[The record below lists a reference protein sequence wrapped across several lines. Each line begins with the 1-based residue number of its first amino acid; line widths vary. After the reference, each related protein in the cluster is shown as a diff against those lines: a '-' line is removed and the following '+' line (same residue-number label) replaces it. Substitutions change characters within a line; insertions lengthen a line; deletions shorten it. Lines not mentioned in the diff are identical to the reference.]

1 MEIFQHIFPIKNPVA
16 EFAIL
21 MLIVLIFPVLFKKLK
36 IPSIVGLI
44 IAGMIV
50 GPHSL
55 NILDRDDSIIMLG
68 SIGLLYIMFLAGL
81 ELDLKQIK
89 TNKRY
94 SVLFG
99 IATFTIPLV
108 LGYLLSHFVLGYSE
122 IASLIIALMFST
134 HTLVAY
140 PIALRLGLTQTRSTT
155 TVVGG
160 TIITDTAVLMAFG
173 VIMNYYHGS
182 LTFWF
187 WVKFIVLLALVSIFI
202 LFIIPKIALWFFK
215 NIEEENYSQ
224 FIFVIAMFVMSS
236 MLMEVAG
243 IEAIVGA
250 FLAGLAFSKLIP
262 HNSALMQRIHL
273 VGSGLF
279 IPLFLINVGMI
290 VDIKVLA
297 TDYFSLIVAG
307 TLTIMALLSKY
318 LAAHSTQ
325 LLFKF
330 SKNEADFIFG
340 LSASHA
346 AATIAVIMIAYKAGI
361 LDENVLNGT
370 ILLILVTCLFASFVT
385 ERAGRKLAI
394 EEQEKKDVTINE
406 PMRILVPCS
415 NPNSIDKLLDLAI
428 ACRGEN
434 EDEQPIFPLSVIIED
449 DTTEKRILQSTKAIQ
464 TYVKLVYPGKKSITP
479 TTRLDTNVTNGI
491 IRAMKEMMINLTI
504 LGWTGKSKASE
515 FFFGKKT
522 DNVIEATNQ
531 TIMVA
536 KLNQLINLT
545 NKIYVFVG
553 ENAQYEVGFKRWLE
567 ILNNISKYSSAQIYF
582 ICLQST
588 KLSIIQQ
595 CKTSGILGNAVFELV
610 SSIDEFRSFADK
622 FTENDIIIFVKAR
635 SKSISFSLDFIRI
648 IDEITEEMPKS
659 NYIMLY
665 PETNPIIEIEEIPH
679 VDVLDSSFIEENISL
694 IQKLKTKFFKTKTN

>member
-1 MEIFQHIFPIKNPVA
+1 
-16 EFAIL
+16 
-21 MLIVLIFPVLFKKLK
+21 
-36 IPSIVGLI
+36 
-44 IAGMIV
+44 
-50 GPHSL
+50 
-55 NILDRDDSIIMLG
+55 
-68 SIGLLYIMFLAGL
+68 MFLAGL

-94 SVLFG
+94 SIIFG
-99 IATFTIPLV
+99 IATFAIPLL
-108 LGYLLSHFVLGYSE
+108 LGYLLSYYVLGYSE
-122 IASLIIALMFST
+122 IASIIIALMFST

-160 TIITDTAVLMAFG
+160 TIITDTAVLFAFG
-173 VIMNYYHGS
+173 VIMNYYSGS

-187 WVKFIVLLALVSIFI
+187 WLKFLVLLALVSLFI
-202 LFIIPKIALWFFK
+202 LLIIPKIALWFFK

-250 FLAGLAFSKLIP
+250 FLAGLAFSNLIP
-262 HNSALMQRIHL
+262 HNSTLMQRIHL

-290 VDIKVLA
+290 VDLKVLA
-297 TDYFSLIVAG
+297 ASYFSLIVAA

-318 LAAHSTQ
+318 LAAHSTR

-330 SKNEADFIFG
+330 SRNEADFIFG

-394 EEQEKKDVTINE
+394 EEQERKDVIKTE

-428 ACRGEN
+428 ACRGDN

-449 DTTEKRILQSTKAIQ
+449 DKTERRILQSTKAIQ
-464 TYVKLVYPGKKSITP
+464 TYVRLVYPGKKSITP
-479 TTRLDTNVTNGI
+479 TTRLDTNVSSGI

-515 FFFGKKT
+515 FFFGRKT

-536 KLNQLINLT
+536 KLHQLINLT

-553 ENAQYEVGFKRWLE
+553 ENAQYEIGFKRWLE
-567 ILNNISKYSSAQIYF
+567 ILNNISKYAAAQVIF
-582 ICLQST
+582 LCLQST
-588 KLSIIQQ
+588 KLSIIKQ
-595 CKTSGILGNAVFELV
+595 CKAIGVLCDAVFEVV
-610 SSIDEFRSFADK
+610 SSIDEFTSYANK
-622 FTENDIIIFVKAR
+622 FSENDIVIFVKAR
-635 SKSISFSLDFIRI
+635 SKSVSFSLDYIRI
-648 IDEITEEMPKS
+648 VDEITEEKPGC

-665 PETNPIIEIEEIPH
+665 PETNPIVEMEEIPN
-679 VDVLDSSFIEENISL
+679 VDVLDSSFIEENITL
-694 IQKLKTKFFKTKTN
+694 IQKLKEKLFKSKSN